1 MNCNL
6 QKLTEA
12 INSMPS
18 TYEEII
24 DLFEK
29 EGIKG
34 RLSDAGECLVARYLT
49 KQVGKPVRVGLAP
62 GWWSYSVWVNG
73 FHRETY
79 MILPEHVSEVA
90 RAFDGNML
98 PSFRE

>member
-1 MNCNL
+1 MDCNL

-12 INSMPS
+12 LNSMPS

-34 RLSDAGECLVARYLT
+34 KFADCGECVVARYLT
-49 KQVGKPVRVGLAP
+49 KKVGRPCRVGL
-62 GWWSYSVWVNG
+62 SSHNRYSVWVNG
-73 FHRETY
+73 FDRETY

-90 RAFDGNML
+90 RAFDDNML